1 MRWHCY
7 VWSTHLAKT
16 NKLMNMFFKVKQ
28 SYLQSRNRDTDIE
41 NSCMDT
47 KQVRGRVRGIGRL
60 ELTLYTIETVYKIDN

>member
-1 MRWHCY
+1 
-7 VWSTHLAKT
+7 
-16 NKLMNMFFKVKQ
+16 MNMFFKVKQ